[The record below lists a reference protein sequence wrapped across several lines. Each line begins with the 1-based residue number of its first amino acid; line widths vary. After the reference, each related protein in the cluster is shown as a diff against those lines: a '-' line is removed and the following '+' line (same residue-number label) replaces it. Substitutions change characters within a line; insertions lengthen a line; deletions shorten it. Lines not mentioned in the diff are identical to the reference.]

1 MMKKYFLLLLP
12 LLLAAEP
19 APKPEA
25 SRVSLDA
32 QAMPLAEAAASIARQ
47 ANIPIDTERA
57 AKDRPVR
64 LKLANAL
71 FWDALDQLAR
81 AANQRLV
88 IGGQGKRIAFSK
100 EPYRAAPV
108 FATGPFRFA
117 VRETRGRLDL
127 ESGVSRTDVFVD
139 FAWEP
144 KFKGFYVELDPK
156 SLTAKDD
163 QGKPLAIQ
171 DEGANR
177 IPVSESGFDLQVKL
191 RDVPR
196 SAKKIA
202 ELNGAVK
209 MLGTSQLLQFAFDP
223 ATPGN
228 RTVKRGEVNATL
240 KVFRKNVRLWI
251 VGIDLQYP
259 KDMPELESFQS
270 FLLDNEIWLLSPDG
284 RKFRT
289 RKFELGFE
297 QQGKVPITFYF
308 QENDKEGPVLSNLA
322 GWKLMLRVPGRIVEE
337 RVSFQLRDIPLP

>member
-1 MMKKYFLLLLP
+1 MKIYFLLLLP

-19 APKPEA
+19 SPRPQA

-32 QAMPLAEAAASIARQ
+32 QAMPLGEAAASIARQ

-64 LKLANAL
+64 LKLTNAT
-71 FWDALDQLAR
+71 FWDALDRLAR

-88 IGGQGKRIAFSK
+88 IGGQGKRISFSK
-100 EPYRAAPV
+100 EPYRALPIST
-108 FATGPFRFA
+108 TGPFRFA
-117 VRETRGRLDL
+117 LHHVRGGLDL
-127 ESGVSRTDVFVD
+127 ELGQSGTELLID

-144 KFKGFYVELDPK
+144 KFKGYYVELDPK
-156 SLTAKDD
+156 SLAAKDD
-163 QGKPLAIQ
+163 SGKPLTVVN
-171 DEGANR
+171 EGANR

-196 SAKKIA
+196 AVKKIS

-209 MLGTSQLLQFAFDP
+209 ILGTSQLLQFAFDP

-228 RTVKRGEVNATL
+228 QTVKRAEVVATL
-240 KVFRKNVRLWI
+240 KTFSKNVRLWTA
-251 VGIDLQYP
+251 VVELQYP

-270 FLLDNEIWLLSPDG
+270 FLLDNEAWLLDPDG

-297 QQGKVPITFYF
+297 QQGKLPITFYF

-322 GWKLMLRVPGRIVEE
+322 GWKLILRVPGRIVEE